1 MPLFKSLFYMY
12 ALLIAF
18 FPSEESIAQDKNPVY
33 SRETEAKIK
42 QVENSLAGWYQA
54 SADSLTL
61 WNLKDR
67 MAWFHVP
74 GVSIAV
80 IHNYKIEWAR
90 GYGWADTNEH
100 RLVNTSTLFQAASI
114 SKSINAIGILTLAQ
128 DKKVD
133 IYADINKY
141 LKTWSFP
148 YDSVA
153 GDKKITLALLLSH
166 QAGLNVGG
174 FEGYK
179 TGKPLPTIDQMLEG
193 QTPAN
198 SERLHTL
205 FAPGLHPSYSGG
217 GILLSRKVLED
228 VSGQSYDQ
236 YMWKKVLK
244 PMGMTH
250 SFFTQ
255 PPPKQ
260 MHPLLA
266 TAYDKQGRE
275 IEGKFRI
282 YPEMAPDGLWTTPSD
297 LGRYVV
303 ETQLAYKG
311 KSRKTLT
318 PEFTRLRLCPYLDSS
333 IAFGTFISKKG
344 DNKYFEHGGQN
355 EGFLSHYFGGIENG
369 EGVVIMVNSSNGTAL
384 INEIVSS
391 VSLVYGWKN
400 FYHPETKK
408 VISVPNE
415 LLQTYTGEYMI
426 NNRISY
432 TIGLKGENL
441 VLIVNHKD
449 VYSLLFT
456 SEAEFFIYEAPYN
469 GRFVKNAAGVVDT
482 IIINR
487 DREETFKAIRK
498 Y

>member
-1 MPLFKSLFYMY
+1 MRLLKSRSYIY
-12 ALLIAF
+12 ALLIIF
-18 FPSEESIAQDKNPVY
+18 FPFKESIAQDKDPVY

-54 SADSLTL
+54 SADSLTF

-67 MAWFHVP
+67 MAWFHIP

-80 IHNYKIEWAR
+80 VHKYKIEWAR
-90 GYGWADTNEH
+90 GYGWADTAEH
-100 RLVNTSTLFQAASI
+100 RLVNTWTLFQAASI

-128 DKKVD
+128 DKKAD
-133 IYADINKY
+133 LYTDINQY
-141 LKTWSFP
+141 LKTWSYP

-153 GDKKITLALLLSH
+153 GGKRITLALLLSH

-179 TGKPLPTIDQMLEG
+179 TGKYLPTIDQMLEG

-198 SERLHTL
+198 SERLHSL

-228 VSGQSYDQ
+228 VTGQSYDQ
-236 YMWKKVLK
+236 YMWNKVLK

-255 PPPKQ
+255 PPSKE
-260 MHPLLA
+260 MYPLLA

-282 YPEMAPDGLWTTPSD
+282 YPEMAPDGLWTTPTD
-297 LGRYVV
+297 LGRYIV

-311 KSRKTLT
+311 KSHKVLS
-318 PEFTRLRLCPYLDSS
+318 PEFTRLRLRPYPDSS
-333 IAFGTFISKKG
+333 IALGTFISKKG
-344 DNKYFEHGGQN
+344 DGKYFEHGGQN
-355 EGFLSHYFGGIENG
+355 EGFLSHYYGGIENG

-384 INEIVSS
+384 INEIASS
-391 VSLVYGWKN
+391 VSLVYDWKN
-400 FYHPETKK
+400 FYHPEIKK
-408 VISVPNE
+408 VISVPKV
-415 LLQTYTGEYMI
+415 LLQTYAGEYML
-426 NNRISY
+426 NNRIPN
-432 TIGLKGENL
+432 TIEFEGKNL

-449 VYSLLFT
+449 AYPLLFT
-456 SEAEFFIYEAPYN
+456 SEAEFFIYEVPYS

-487 DREETFKAIRK
+487 NGEETFKAIRK
-498 Y
+498 

>member
-1 MPLFKSLFYMY
+1 
-12 ALLIAF
+12 
-18 FPSEESIAQDKNPVY
+18 
-33 SRETEAKIK
+33 
-42 QVENSLAGWYQA
+42 
-54 SADSLTL
+54 
-61 WNLKDR
+61 
-67 MAWFHVP
+67 
-74 GVSIAV
+74 
-80 IHNYKIEWAR
+80 
-90 GYGWADTNEH
+90 
-100 RLVNTSTLFQAASI
+100 
-114 SKSINAIGILTLAQ
+114 
-128 DKKVD
+128 
-133 IYADINKY
+133 
-141 LKTWSFP
+141 
-148 YDSVA
+148 
-153 GDKKITLALLLSH
+153 
-166 QAGLNVGG
+166 
-174 FEGYK
+174 
-179 TGKPLPTIDQMLEG
+179 
-193 QTPAN
+193 
-198 SERLHTL
+198 
-205 FAPGLHPSYSGG
+205 
-217 GILLSRKVLED
+217 
-228 VSGQSYDQ
+228 
-236 YMWKKVLK
+236 
-244 PMGMTH
+244 
-250 SFFTQ
+250 
-255 PPPKQ
+255 
-260 MHPLLA
+260 
-266 TAYDKQGRE
+266 
-275 IEGKFRI
+275 
-282 YPEMAPDGLWTTPSD
+282 MAPDGLWTTPSD